1 MNRPPSFADPKSA
14 EEKSTEYDSSRSNSE
29 KDEISNVQ
37 ENLKMAKKQS
47 AIQVKEIGVPQEMY
61 DALKSKLIGQE
72 SHIKQLEEEAQ
83 VVLEKL
89 KDQED
94 QMQTMQTMFDEKL
107 KEEKSERDRLLRDSF
122 EREKRYNN

>member
-1 MNRPPSFADPKSA
+1 
-14 EEKSTEYDSSRSNSE
+14 
-29 KDEISNVQ
+29 
-37 ENLKMAKKQS
+37 
-47 AIQVKEIGVPQEMY
+47 MY

-122 EREKRYNN
+122 EREKRYNNQIKEKEAEMQAVADGETAKLRECQDELR